1 MGFRLVSD
9 TIYGSCQDRAKMENV
24 NQNFRLRLP
33 ALSLFRCVIESGHAT
48 KGYNREGTIAKAGP
62 ACKES

>member
-1 MGFRLVSD
+1 
-9 TIYGSCQDRAKMENV
+9 MENV